1 MGSLNTC
8 QLPVFI
14 HLQTTERPLWCFW
27 GYNQCERLS
36 ETLTNMS
43 QLEVYLSLSR
53 DVKHYQILIP
63 FLYKNTV
70 PKDQKCIILEE
81 VPGTKHSKIFWLSCF
96 RSTLRR
102 TPPQNGARESWVDAA
117 YHLLLSLDMLQCLSG
132 TITWRWYP
140 WNKWDNAGKFL
151 DNIFNKKGASDSV
164 GVYCLL
170 TSASNSWWVSILP
183 KLKPKGLIEWLNCCM
198 LTWICSLISVMKQ
211 NQSTTCRKTQFLS
224 SRGINTHLPRG
235 SGKEFQRLVEW
246 LPALVSI
253 EETAKSSDYRIWD
266 SLKFHKVVCIL
277 LYPLII
283 LILLPRIDVGFEVA
297 WNVCKFAHIFNHSSQ
312 KI

>member
-183 KLKPKGLIEWLNCCM
+183 KLKPKGWLSDWIAACLPEFAPSSLSWSKINQQHVVKPNSWAPGAST
-198 LTWICSLISVMKQ
+198 LTFREAQGKNFKDWWSDCLHLFLLKKRPSHLTIVSEIHWNSIKLCVSCFI
-211 NQSTTCRKTQFLS
+211 LS
-224 SRGINTHLPRG
+224 S
-235 SGKEFQRLVEW
+235 F
-246 LPALVSI
+246 
-253 EETAKSSDYRIWD
+253 SSFFLELMWV
-266 SLKFHKVVCIL
+266 LK
-277 LYPLII
+277 
-283 LILLPRIDVGFEVA
+283 
-297 WNVCKFAHIFNHSSQ
+297 
-312 KI
+312 